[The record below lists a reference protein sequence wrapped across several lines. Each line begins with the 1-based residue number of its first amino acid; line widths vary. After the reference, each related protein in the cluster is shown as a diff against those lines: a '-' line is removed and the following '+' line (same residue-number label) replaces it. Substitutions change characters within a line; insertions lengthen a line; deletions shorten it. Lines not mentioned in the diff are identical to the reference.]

1 MHLKVTRTT
10 VSTDTCCGE
19 LYLFHISISQVTTNG
34 ITGIIALDTMAEV
47 FPEELQG
54 NHKEDFRLKS
64 ESNSIEIL
72 LLATKW
78 QFDTYGLSTVN
89 KCLVNNL
96 RVIDPEGK
104 KIKITCAVV
113 EEEHIT
119 EDERKDA
126 EKYKVKLK
134 GAKQPRGR
142 KKRPSIEWLD
152 EFTGAYY
159 LDLVREQNYDFIIGH
174 VPYLANGS
182 LNLRDLSPST
192 PGKPKV
198 ILFVHGFPK
207 TKEGDDI
214 DEDVLLEWLTEV
226 DVVFS
231 VGKAVEAE
239 LLPYIGSLP
248 PEDRPIHKLY
258 VPSFPLELF
267 NVQRDI
273 PKESKSLVNKNV
285 MLMTGERKDTDVN
298 GIDFTLAVNA
308 TVAAS
313 KHILSFDG
321 LKTNFIVLTN
331 NKEDAEAWKKEFT
344 ELIEKQ
350 KIKCG
355 ALHFQSDAPETL
367 NKLKIHLRRSNLFLF
382 PLKSNSPLFGTEAL
396 AAIAAGVPVLVSEH
410 SGIASVL
417 EILAQSDCMVQ
428 EPGLIADPNTWKEA
442 IIQKLVKPEESQRAA
457 NILRE
462 QLLLDTTIAQSHL
475 DFIKTITGKME
486 S

>member
-1 MHLKVTRTT
+1 
-10 VSTDTCCGE
+10 
-19 LYLFHISISQVTTNG
+19 
-34 ITGIIALDTMAEV
+34 MAEV
-47 FPEELQG
+47 FPEDLQG
-54 NHKEDFRLKS
+54 NHEKDFGLKS
-64 ESNSIEIL
+64 EPSSIEIL

-96 RVIDPEGK
+96 RVVDPQGE
-104 KIKITCAVV
+104 KIRITCAVV
-113 EEEHIT
+113 EEEEHIT

-142 KKRPSIEWLD
+142 KKRPTIECLD
-152 EFTGAYY
+152 EFTGSYY
-159 LDLVREQNYDFIIGH
+159 LELVREQSYDFIIGH

-182 LNLRDLSPST
+182 LNLRDMYPHT
-192 PGKPKV
+192 TGKPKV

-207 TKEGDDI
+207 MNEGEDI
-214 DEDVLLEWLTEV
+214 DEDALLEWLTEA

-267 NVQRDI
+267 NVQRDMPI
-273 PKESKSLVNKNV
+273 ESKSRVNKNV
-285 MLMTGERKDTDVN
+285 MLMTGERKDIDVI
-298 GIDFTLAVNA
+298 GIDFPLAVNA

-321 LKTNFIVLTN
+321 LKTNFVVLTN
-331 NKEDAEAWKKEFT
+331 NKEDADGWKKEFT

-350 KIKCG
+350 EIKSG

-367 NKLKIHLRRSNLFLF
+367 KKLNIHLRRSNLFLF
-382 PLKSNSPLFGTEAL
+382 PLKSDSPLFGTEAL

-417 EILAQSDCMVQ
+417 EILAQSDSMVQ
-428 EPGLIADPNTWKEA
+428 EPALIADPNTWKEA

-457 NILRE
+457 NRLRE
-462 QLLLDTTIAQSHL
+462 QLLLDTSVAQSHL
-475 DFIKTITGKME
+475 DFIKTITGKMKYLQLNLYWALNE
-486 S
+486 MKLDLDVFSCQEI